1 MSHLTCA
8 EVRELAPELALG
20 VVSGAE
26 RAHALAHL
34 ASCAEC
40 RHLVDHLSRTA
51 DTLLLLAPEAEPPIG
66 FEARVMARA
75 VGSAPRGVAPR
86 RWIAAVAAAAALLSS
101 AITGFAVY
109 AAGGRDRDLARQY
122 ERVVTA
128 IGGKTLRAAVLRS
141 IDGRVV
147 GRVYAYQ
154 GKPSWL
160 FLVVTDR
167 EGNGEFQIELEPI
180 AGESIRLAKL
190 RIEAGQGSWAS
201 TAAIDIDQL
210 QSVRVIDAT
219 GVAEYEA
226 TFKK

>member
-1 MSHLTCA
+1 MSHFTCL

-20 VVSGAE
+20 LVSGAD
-26 RAHALAHL
+26 RAHALTHL
-34 ASCAEC
+34 ASCTEC
-40 RHLVDHLSRTA
+40 RMLVEGLSRTA

-66 FEARVMARA
+66 FESRA
-75 VGSAPRGVAPR
+75 MSRATGGRRRIPR
-86 RWIAAVAAAAALLSS
+86 RWVAAVAAAAVLSS
-101 AITGFAVY
+101 AITGIAMY
-109 AAGGRDRDLARQY
+109 AAGGQTRSLARQY

-147 GRVYAYQ
+147 GKVYAYQ

-167 EGNGEFQIELEPI
+167 DGTGEYQIELDPI
-180 AGESIRLAKL
+180 TGESIRLAKL
-190 RIEAGQGSWAS
+190 RIQAGQGSWAS

-210 QSVRVIDAT
+210 QSVRVIDQT

-226 TFKK
+226 NFNRK